1 MPTTKIIRGIPASAG
16 VAVGPAFV
24 IPPRGPLETAYAS
37 TGADQGTTGA
47 DQGTSVE
54 PGETGSAAERLRAAV
69 GWAIAETEALAS
81 GAGSADGAAIL
92 EAQVMILDDPG
103 LFAAALDIVGR
114 DGATLDEAVRQVV
127 DGYARR
133 IELVSDARI
142 RARGADVRDAGRRL
156 LSGLTG
162 QPRLTPR
169 PSQPSIIVTEHLSP
183 SEIAGFPA
191 GMVLGLAMEKGSA
204 TCHTA
209 ILARAKGLPAVVGAA
224 GVARAV
230 RSGQTV
236 VLDGSEGTVRVNPGP
251 AVAER
256 YSRATGRAGRRVA
269 RPGETAAMPAV
280 TRDGTAVEVAANIAS
295 PSEVGLALDNGADGV
310 GLFRTEF
317 LFMDTGQVP
326 AEERQLAIY
335 AEVLKAARGRPV
347 VIRVLDVGQDKDI
360 PHLGLEGKSGR
371 LSGRR
376 GLRFLLDRPDLLRT
390 QLRAIY
396 RAGPLGRVKVMFPM
410 VSTVEE
416 VREVKALLAEVRAEL
431 DGEGRAYAPDIE
443 VGLMV
448 ETPAAALAARDLA
461 REVDFLSLGTNDLA
475 QYTLAA
481 DRTESAGRTRTAG
494 RIKPHIRPPDDAL
507 HPAVLRLVAAT
518 VSGAAEVGVGV
529 GLCGELAGDPLA
541 TGLLLG
547 LGVRALSV
555 SPAGVP
561 EVKERVRRTELAEAG
576 RIARAALGLAT
587 AQEVRARLRRL
598 RP

>member
-24 IPPRGPLETAYAS
+24 IPPRGPLETACAS
-37 TGADQGTTGA
+37 TGA

-54 PGETGSAAERLRAAV
+54 PGERGSAAERLRAAV
-69 GWAIAETEALAS
+69 SWAIAETEALAS

-92 EAQVMILDDPG
+92 EAQVMMLDDPG

-114 DGATLDEAVRQVV
+114 GGATLDEAVRQAV

-162 QPRLTPR
+162 QPRLTPW
-169 PSQPSIIVTEHLSP
+169 PSQPSIIVAEHLSP
-183 SEIAGFPA
+183 SETAGLPA

-209 ILARAKGLPAVVGAA
+209 ILARAKGLPAVVGAT

-230 RSGQTV
+230 RPGQTV
-236 VLDGSEGTVRVNPGP
+236 VLDGSEGTVMVNPGP

-256 YSRATGRAGRRVA
+256 YSRATGRTGRRVA

-360 PHLGLEGKSGR
+360 PHLGLEGKAGQ

-396 RAGPLGRVKVMFPM
+396 RAGPFGRVKVMFPM

-416 VREVKALLAEVRAEL
+416 VREVKAMLAEVRAEL
-431 DGEGRAYAPDIE
+431 DGEGRDYAPDIE

-448 ETPAAALAARDLA
+448 ETPAAALSARDLA

-481 DRTESAGRTRTAG
+481 DRTESAGRSRTAG
-494 RIKPHIRPPDDAL
+494 WTKPNIRPPDDAL

-555 SPAGVP
+555 SPSGVP

-587 AQEVRARLRRL
+587 AQEVRACLRRL